1 MQNQVAVHFLEF
13 INKDTNMD
21 IETLRQTIKSN
32 LVTSGLLV
40 YQIEEITEQMLADIL
55 ALMRKDVE

>member
-1 MQNQVAVHFLEF
+1 
-13 INKDTNMD
+13 MD